1 LLAALEA
8 LKTKLGAEGLFAPE
22 RKRPLPRWP
31 RTVGIVT
38 SASGAALHDLLRVIR
53 VRAPW
58 IRIVIAPARV
68 QGEGAAADLARAIER
83 LNRHGQAEVVIVG
96 RGGGALEDLW
106 AFNSEAVVRAI
117 ANSRIPIVS
126 AVGHETDVTL
136 ADLAAD
142 ERAATPSHAAERVV
156 PDRAAAQARIAH
168 ATRRLALALRTR
180 HRMPAERFAR
190 LPPRLPRALAMRQV
204 RAQSAVLE
212 RAQRLRRAGTRL
224 TPIRLAELAGLEGRL
239 NALGPGAVLRRGY
252 ALVRS
257 PAGKVIAQAAGLV
270 GADRLRLDFRDGHVL
285 ATVESV
291 DLETTWESDFT
302 RARKPDPSSGNGS
315 REEPDRT

>member
-1 LLAALEA
+1 
-8 LKTKLGAEGLFAPE
+8 
-22 RKRPLPRWP
+22 
-31 RTVGIVT
+31 
-38 SASGAALHDLLRVIR
+38 
-53 VRAPW
+53 
-58 IRIVIAPARV
+58 
-68 QGEGAAADLARAIER
+68 
-83 LNRHGQAEVVIVG
+83 
-96 RGGGALEDLW
+96 
-106 AFNSEAVVRAI
+106 
-117 ANSRIPIVS
+117 
-126 AVGHETDVTL
+126 
-136 ADLAAD
+136 
-142 ERAATPSHAAERVV
+142 VV

-190 LPPRLPRALAMRQV
+190 LPSRLPRALAMRQV